1 MYSRNML
8 FSHGNA
14 AEDLADDELDEL
26 FSHLEQFEP
35 PASLVAS
42 IMTTVSQL
50 PPHSHPSDLAPG
62 EPDAIIV
69 HSDRSH

>member
-8 FSHGNA
+8 FSYGNA
-14 AEDLADDELDEL
+14 AEDLADDEIDEL
-26 FSHLEQFEP
+26 FNHLEQFEP

-50 PPHSHPSDLAPG
+50 PPHSQWSALTPDESD
-62 EPDAIIV
+62 IVIV
-69 HSDRSH
+69 HGDHAH

>member
-8 FSHGNA
+8 FSYGNA
-14 AEDLADDELDEL
+14 VEDLANDELDEL
-26 FSHLEQFEP
+26 FNHLEQFEP

-50 PPHSHPSDLAPG
+50 PPHSQLSTLTSD
-62 EPDAIIV
+62 ESDRVIV
-69 HSDRSH
+69 HSDHKH

>member
-8 FSHGNA
+8 FSHGHT
-14 AEDLADDELDEL
+14 AEDLANDELDEL

-50 PPHSHPSDLAPG
+50 PPHSQPSAPASD
-62 EPDAIIV
+62 EVDAIV
-69 HSDRSH
+69 VRSEPLH

>member
-50 PPHSHPSDLAPG
+50 PPHAQLSALAPD
-62 EPDAIIV
+62 ESAIVTV
-69 HSDRSH
+69 HSDHLH